1 MPNCRQSTLKTFQR
15 ILPVRE
21 THRGIH
27 ITHCH
32 ILYTRFQSPPRLGT
46 GLILVLI
53 VVIRRFNCRHI
64 ELKILSVSN
73 SESWRMRTKFIAIE
87 TRARKYYIEF
97 QAKLVK
103 WSKKYWFWLQTHDGL
118 RLNGL
123 EPDHRQAEEAQVLS
137 GWYVEPC
144 PKCSYRREET
154 WSQVCSLKIF
164 SSTTVGCNG
173 YSYRSAHVS
182 GAIIRPESTQNWEN
196 SEIMNLLFILR
207 SSI

>member
-1 MPNCRQSTLKTFQR
+1 M
-15 ILPVRE
+15 RE

-27 ITHCH
+27 ITHCD

-103 WSKKYWFWLQTHDGL
+103 
-118 RLNGL
+118 
-123 EPDHRQAEEAQVLS
+123 
-137 GWYVEPC
+137 
-144 PKCSYRREET
+144 
-154 WSQVCSLKIF
+154 
-164 SSTTVGCNG
+164 
-173 YSYRSAHVS
+173 
-182 GAIIRPESTQNWEN
+182 
-196 SEIMNLLFILR
+196 
-207 SSI
+207 